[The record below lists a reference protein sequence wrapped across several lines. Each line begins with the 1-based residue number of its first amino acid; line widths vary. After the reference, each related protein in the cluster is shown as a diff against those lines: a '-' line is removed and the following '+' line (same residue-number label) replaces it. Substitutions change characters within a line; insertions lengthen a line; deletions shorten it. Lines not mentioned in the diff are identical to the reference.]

1 MKNLTIKKVA
11 LGLFLAGYAASSAF
25 AALQK
30 ETANLINGNAP
41 VLKSHA
47 GVADKLTVDVFHA
60 DGSAYVAGDVVRVG
74 DKVHIKY
81 RLADLDGDT
90 DTANAGKVKTSLKV
104 SGKDSSGNWTVI
116 PTPTVVST
124 YDSTD
129 PELGELVFEFTNDFV
144 GKTSIGFQVL
154 AETEFGLPT
163 KGNWA
168 WVSNIFGTGGPAHGG
183 TEPTNPGET
192 GDNGTVPGGPG
203 EGNSSDN
210 GNGTNPGPVMPSG
223 GVLGIFLVDSTG
235 NLLSRESYTN
245 LGSTLTPKYGER
257 YAAIVWDDAN
267 SNGTYEAS
275 ETEFTS
281 GFRFEWHVV
290 GNGNLP
296 VGTNGN
302 IGGVA
307 AESGFLTGDGNRAGT
322 NDTIFLGSSASGT
335 KHNSVYSFSTHKAGI
350 QGYQLQV
357 KTL

>member
-30 ETANLINGNAP
+30 ETANLISGNAP

-90 DTANAGKVKTSLKV
+90 DTANAGKVKASLEV
-104 SGKDSSGNWTVI
+104 SGKDSSGNWAPI
-116 PTPTVVST
+116 SIPTVVST
-124 YDSTD
+124 YDATD
-129 PELGELVFEFTNDFV
+129 PELGELVFEITNDFV
-144 GKTSIGFQVL
+144 GKSNIGFKVL

-163 KGNWA
+163 KGKWV
-168 WVSNIFGTGGPAHGG
+168 WVSDIFGAGDPAHG
-183 TEPTNPGET
+183 TNPPSNPGAP
-192 GDNGTVPGGPG
+192 GDNGNPGGPG
-203 EGNSSDN
+203 EGNIP
-210 GNGTNPGPVMPSG
+210 GTNPGPIMPSG
-223 GVLGIFLVDSTG
+223 GVLGIFLVNSTG
-235 NLLSRESYTN
+235 DLVSRESYTN

-267 SNGTYEAS
+267 SNGTYEAG

-281 GFRFEWHVV
+281 GFKFEWHVV

-302 IGGVA
+302 IGGVP

-322 NDTIFLGSSASGT
+322 NDTIFLGSSTSGT